1 MKQVDRLVSLDKWMP
16 C

>member
-1 MKQVDRLVSLDKWMP
+1 MKQVDRLVSLDKWMR